1 MQLEGFYAD
10 FHLTLSLRCAHTKDK
25 TECVHST
32 CSVSSI
38 ECCCMCVPPPLSTFM
53 TCLWFFSFIF
63 FFVCFFKLVFVA
75 GIKCESTRKRI
86 SLREWERERERLL
99 FFNCHLPY
107 LRQLFRT
114 SLACSFPCLPCLRF
128 PLQLLQLSRRT
139 PNFRLNFDSL
149 RIAGKQQADFSF
161 GYCAAGY
168 LISWCL

>member
-1 MQLEGFYAD
+1 MRPFNVLGLLHCMVVHVHLPSRSLSAVHVHD
-10 FHLTLSLRCAHTKDK
+10 FLVVLCRLLRLA
-25 TECVHST
+25 
-32 CSVSSI
+32 
-38 ECCCMCVPPPLSTFM
+38 
-53 TCLWFFSFIF
+53 
-63 FFVCFFKLVFVA
+63 FVA

-86 SLREWERERERLL
+86 SLPERERERETFVFQLPFAIFAAIVSY
-99 FFNCHLPY
+99 FFCLPAA
-107 LRQLFRT
+107 
-114 SLACSFPCLPCLRF
+114 SPLPCLRF